1 MGDLL
6 LLLSLLLVDF
16 MLELGVMLPTLLE
29 QSMLP
34 RRKLKLMPTILED
47 MVPVLDMLVLD
58 MLVLDILVLDMPDLD
73 MPTPMLLPLLLL
85 LLAKSVSLPLPP
97 STLLVLLLL
106 LSLLLVDFMLELDV
120 MLPTLLEQSMLP
132 RGKLKLMPTIL
143 EDMVPVLD
151 MLVLD
156 MLVLDM
162 LALDMPDLD
171 MPTPMLLPLLLLL
184 L

>member
-1 MGDLL
+1 
-6 LLLSLLLVDF
+6 
-16 MLELGVMLPTLLE
+16 MLPTLVELF
-29 QSMLP
+29 MLP
-34 RRKLKLMPTILED
+34 RGKLKLMPTILED
-47 MVPVLDMLVLD
+47 MVPVLDMVVLVMLVLD
-58 MLVLDILVLDMPDLD
+58 MLVLAMPVLD

-85 LLAKSVSLPLPP
+85 LAKSVYLPP
-97 STLLVLLLL
+97 PLSTLLVLLLL

-162 LALDMPDLD
+162 LVLDMPDLD
-171 MPTPMLLPLLLLL
+171 MPTPMLL
-184 L
+184 

>member
-1 MGDLL
+1 M
-6 LLLSLLLVDF
+6 
-16 MLELGVMLPTLLE
+16 
-29 QSMLP
+29 Q
-34 RRKLKLMPTILED
+34 
-47 MVPVLDMLVLD
+47 
-58 MLVLDILVLDMPDLD
+58 DLD

-85 LLAKSVSLPLPP
+85 LLAKSVSLPLPL

-132 RGKLKLMPTIL
+132 RGKLMLMPTIL

-156 MLVLDM
+156 MLVMDM
-162 LALDMPDLD
+162 LVLD

-184 L
+184 LAKSVSLPLPPSTLLVL

>member
-1 MGDLL
+1 MQDLDMPTPMLLPQKLLLLAKSVSLLPPPSTLLVLL

-16 MLELGVMLPTLLE
+16 MLELDVVLPTLPEL
-29 QSMLP
+29 SMLP
-34 RRKLKLMPTILED
+34 RGKLKLMPTILED

-143 EDMVPVLD
+143 E
-151 MLVLD
+151 
-156 MLVLDM
+156 
-162 LALDMPDLD
+162 
-171 MPTPMLLPLLLLL
+171 
-184 L
+184 